1 MTRTRTSSISP
12 SWSRGRSVSRRGSAR
27 FAVRADSF
35 SSVLLLTQAP
45 DPPPEDGDDIV
56 ASTRAA
62 VAAGFDSLHL
72 PPDADHRGD
81 LLSPIAAL
89 APRRVREPAVWIGTI
104 PEPATYHAVY
114 AALRARGVDLVND
127 PDAHLQVMEFDRAY
141 PRLAGLTPTSVVVTD
156 LSDIDAAAEVVGL
169 PAFVKGAVLS
179 RKHLGWRHCVAT
191 TIPELRE
198 RVAAVLRS
206 PFHSRGRAIVRTLA
220 PLRHHRV
227 AATDVPI
234 AREYRVFLYR
244 GEPLAHGYYWPYVH
258 EFVALSPAEEA
269 DLLALARR
277 AAARL
282 DAPLLSLDIAQLESG
297 AWIVIEP
304 GDPQFSGLSFIAPR
318 PLWRRLA
325 DRLSLE
331 TGS

>member
-1 MTRTRTSSISP
+1 M
-12 SWSRGRSVSRRGSAR
+12 
-27 FAVRADSF
+27 
-35 SSVLLLTQAP
+35 LLTQAP

-62 VAAGFDSLHL
+62 IAAGFNSLHL

-89 APRRVREPAVWIGTI
+89 AMRPVREPAVWIGTI
-104 PEPATYHAVY
+104 PEPATYRAVY

-141 PRLAGLTPTSVVVTD
+141 PRLEGLTPTSVVVTD
-156 LSDIDAAAEVVGL
+156 LSDVEAAAAVVGL

-206 PFHSRGRAIVRTLA
+206 SFHSRGRAIVRTLA

-234 AREYRVFLYR
+234 A
-244 GEPLAHGYYWPYVH
+244 HGYYWPYFH

-269 DLLALARR
+269 EVLALARH

-325 DRLSLE
+325 ERLSLE

>member
-1 MTRTRTSSISP
+1 M
-12 SWSRGRSVSRRGSAR
+12 
-27 FAVRADSF
+27 
-35 SSVLLLTQAP
+35 LLTQAP
-45 DPPPEDGDDIV
+45 DPLPDDGDDIV

-62 VAAGFDSLHL
+62 LVAGFTALHL

-81 LLSPIAAL
+81 LLTPIAEL
-89 APRRVREPAVWIGTI
+89 AVRERREPAVWVGTI
-104 PEPATYHAVY
+104 PEPATYRAVY
-114 AALRARGVDLVND
+114 AVLRDRGVDLVND
-127 PDAHLQVMEFDRAY
+127 PDQHLGVMEFDRAY
-141 PRLAGLTPTSVVVTD
+141 PRLADLTPRSVVVTELD
-156 LSDIDAAAEVVGL
+156 QVEAAAATVGL

-179 RKHLGWRHCVAT
+179 RKHLGWRHCIAT
-191 TIPELRE
+191 TLPELRE

-206 PFHSRGRAIVRTLA
+206 PYHARGRAIVRTLA

-234 AREYRVFLYR
+234 AREYRVFLHR
-244 GEPLAHGYYWPYVH
+244 GEPLAHGYYWPYFH
-258 EFVALSPAEEA
+258 DFVALSPAEEA
-269 DLLALARR
+269 EVLGLARR

-325 DRLSLE
+325 ERLALE
-331 TGS
+331 TCS